1 MRPLHWIAVI
11 VGLGAAAWGAKMFFG
26 PPPAADDGSVPAGHA
41 SPGSGE
47 EAPKGSQIQLLGGP
61 QTRKDEAEGAALGTV
76 RSAAEVEADRRK
88 EQLAEVL
95 KNLEGAP
102 IYVEGVDGPA
112 EPDPKPP
119 QRR

>member
-11 VGLGAAAWGAKMFFG
+11 VGLGAAAWGATMFFG
-26 PPPAADDGSVPAGHA
+26 PPPAVEDGSAPAGPA
-41 SPGSGE
+41 SPGSDE
-47 EAPKGSQIQLLGGP
+47 NLPKGSQIQLLGGP
-61 QTRKDEAEGAALGTV
+61 PTRNDEAGGGALGTV

-95 KNLEGAP
+95 KNLDGAP

-112 EPDPKPP
+112 EPDPKSP